1 MLCWLGFL
9 VFGFWASLFSL
20 LLSSQNFFSM
30 LLGAEAVWAVLY
42 ALASAASLVCDDL
55 NLFSL
60 TFFILGFAAAELA
73 LGVMLLVLLR
83 FSGLSL
89 DLGSRAPQGLNG

>member
-1 MLCWLGFL
+1 MLSWLGFL
-9 VFGFWASLFSL
+9 TFCFWAALASL
-20 LLSSQNFFSM
+20 LLSAQNFFSM
-30 LLGAEAVWAVLY
+30 LLGAEAAWALLY
-42 ALASAASLVCDDL
+42 ALAAAASLVCDDL

-89 DLGSRAPQGLNG
+89 DLGSRQGPGLNG